1 MNGIVNLY
9 KPKGWTSRDAVNKVR
24 SCLGTK
30 EVGHMGTLDPQGEG
44 VLPVGVG
51 KATRLFDAFLKK
63 DKVYEAD
70 FTFGYETDTLDGEG
84 TITEQGGRIP
94 SEAEVAAAI
103 KKLVGEQMQIPP
115 AYSAKSVGGVR
126 AYDLARKG
134 EKVELKPAR
143 VTIYDACVL
152 GEKGATYRVS
162 VHCSAGTY
170 IRSVCRDLAYSLG
183 SYATMT
189 SIKRLRSGVFRIEN
203 SVTVDELVSLKEKA
217 VIPVAEVLSDFPR
230 VDVEDKLY
238 EKLSN
243 GVKLYGIELPDA
255 PFSVYCR
262 GELFGLGEA
271 RDDGS
276 LKIKTYLKDND

>member
-1 MNGIVNLY
+1 MNGVVNLY

-63 DKVYEAD
+63 DKEYEAD
-70 FTFGYETDTLDGEG
+70 FAFGYETDTLDGEG
-84 TITEQGGRIP
+84 VTINDGGRIP
-94 SEAEVAAAI
+94 SESEVEEAI
-103 KKLVGEQMQIPP
+103 GKLVGEQMQVPP
-115 AYSAKSVGGVR
+115 AYSAKSIGGVR

-143 VTIYDACVL
+143 VTIYDARVINRD
-152 GEKGATYRVS
+152 GGTYRVY

-183 SYATMT
+183 TFATMT
-189 SIKRLRSGVFRIEN
+189 SIKRIRSGVFKVED
-203 SVTVDELVSLKEKA
+203 SVTVEDLINLKEKA
-217 VIPVAEVLSDFPR
+217 VIPTTEVLSDFQR
-230 VDVEDKLY
+230 LDVPDEKY

-243 GVKLYGIELPDA
+243 GVKIFVSAAPDP
-255 PFSVYCR
+255 PFTVYCR
-262 GELFGLGEA
+262 GELFGLGEL
-271 RDDGS
+271 RDDGT
-276 LKIKTYLKDND
+276 LKIKTYLRG